1 MLFVGLDGADW
12 EFLAPLMAAGRMPN
26 LARLEREGSGGVL
39 VTEQPPLSPL
49 FWTTMMTGRAPLEH
63 RILDFVRFHPVTG
76 RREPITSDER
86 RVPAV
91 WNIASE
97 AGREVAVVGLW
108 ATFPADKRKAC
119 W

>member
-1 MLFVGLDGADW
+1 
-12 EFLAPLMAAGRMPN
+12 MPN

-49 FWTTMMTGRAPLEH
+49 LWTTMMTGRGRRSSIGFSTSCAST
-63 RILDFVRFHPVTG
+63 RRRG
-76 RREPITSDER
+76 RREPIASDER

-97 AGREVAVVGLW
+97 AGREVAIVGLW
-108 ATFPADKRKAC
+108 ATFPAEEAKGLLVSNVFLCRS
-119 W
+119 